1 MMNKELLLDQLQAF
15 SGAAIAI
22 EYGLIAAV
30 VPQENSGEAKVES
43 KMSDG
48 FKSLRT
54 RLLFRSLL
62 DR

>member
-1 MMNKELLLDQLQAF
+1 MNKGFPLDQLQAF
-15 SGAAIAI
+15 FGGATAI
-22 EYGLIAAV
+22 EYGLIAAA

-43 KMSDG
+43 KMSGG

-54 RLLFRSLL
+54 RLLLRSLL